1 VNYEVK
7 TAPSF
12 EAAFDMHPTILLID
26 DDAALL
32 AGLAE
37 MLTIRL
43 EPVHVE
49 TCPRSAFAV
58 RMVQQGRYD
67 VILCDV
73 WMPEINGLDLLP
85 RLREAAPNAPI
96 LMMSAALSPSVRN
109 RAFADG
115 ATGFLSKPFDRD
127 ALTMEIKQILENHY
141 LTKRLSVPLLSQHSD
156 LNDASPPALICN
168 RQHKEPYPTKSP
180 YYGRH

>member
-1 VNYEVK
+1 METGVK
-7 TAPSF
+7 ADRTL
-12 EAAFDMHPTILLID
+12 EATCVVQPTILLID

-49 TCPRSAFAV
+49 TCLRSAFAV

-85 RLREAAPNAPI
+85 RLREAAPDASI
-96 LMMSAALSPSVRN
+96 LMMSAALSASVRN

-127 ALTMEIKQILENHY
+127 ALTMEIKQILENHH
-141 LTKRLSVPLLSQHSD
+141 LTKKRSAPLLLQHGD
-156 LNDASPPALICN
+156 LNDASPAGLICN
-168 RQHKEPYPTKSP
+168 QQHKEPYPRKSS
-180 YYGRH
+180 